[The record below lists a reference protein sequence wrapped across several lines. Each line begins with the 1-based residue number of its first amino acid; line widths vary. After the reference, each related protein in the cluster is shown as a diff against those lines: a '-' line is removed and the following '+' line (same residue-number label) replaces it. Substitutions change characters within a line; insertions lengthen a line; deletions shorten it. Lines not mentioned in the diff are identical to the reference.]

1 MKNNLRYNLLLGIS
15 KPTLVLIILALF
27 GFNFMINAQTLV
39 WEENFN
45 STTLNS
51 TTWTYD
57 FGNGSGRAAGWGW
70 GNSELEYYTSR
81 TDNVRIE
88 NGSLLI
94 EAKRENFDGSS
105 FTSGRIKTEGRLH
118 FKYGTVEARIK
129 LPNMANG
136 LWPAFWTL
144 GTIGGSWPSIGE
156 IDIMEAGAASAIA
169 ANLVNKRISSATHWS
184 NASGGHVY
192 NAGSKDAALD
202 LSVDYHLYKMVW
214 TSQFIKMYLDN
225 VEFYSFNTGTD
236 PNLTEFH
243 NPHFLLLNLA
253 VGGGYTGIFN
263 ENGITATLPGKMY
276 VDYIRLY
283 QNPGDELILGNDVA
297 VTGNFGVLTETTPV
311 SASLDYGTNAVL
323 NYWNNIS
330 TITTPVPVPFEGT
343 KLWAVHANAGDWFGM
358 GVVNNYV
365 NLQNFSSGS
374 LKFNFKSTYTGQ
386 FKIGLTTGHGETWMN
401 FSAGT
406 QKYGLVRDGNWHE
419 VTIPLADFNNPAAG
433 MNIDL
438 LTLKSAFMFA
448 GDAPTSGADFFIDNI
463 YFYKTGGTTSSAP
476 TIPAS
481 TPPVRVST
489 DVISL
494 FSNAYTNLLGT
505 DWFPNWGQ
513 TTIVADTVIGGNSTK
528 IYSNLN
534 FQGVQFTPSVNAGS
548 MTKMHLDLWTSNVT
562 AFDVSIINPGPIEKK
577 VTLTPNLAGW
587 NSFDIDLN
595 ATNFPGINFAN
606 ILQLKL
612 EGRPASGKVY
622 MDNLYF
628 YKPPSLPA
636 ISPSTAAPNPPVRN
650 FTDVLSL
657 FSGAYMDKTGTDW
670 FPNWGQSTIVAD
682 NVIVNNNTKKYSNF
696 NYQGVQF
703 SSPANA
709 ENMRYLHLDIWTP
722 NCTSLQVFLINT
734 SPALVEQSV
743 TLTPTFS
750 GWNSFDIAL
759 TQYNTIALVNVSQL
773 KLVGLPS
780 GTSSVYLDN
789 IYFWKPANV
798 PTLSNFIIPAKVV
811 GDAPFAITA
820 PTSNSIGTFTY
831 TSSNTS
837 VATISGSI
845 VTVKGVGTTVI
856 TATQAATATYVTA
869 STTAPLVVS
878 FSPPLV
884 AAPTPPVRNAA
895 DVVSLFSEAYT
906 NVAGTNWF
914 PNWGQSTVVTDIMVA
929 GNVTKKYDNLNYQG
943 VEFAGT
949 VNVGAMQNLHLDIWT
964 PNCTSFE
971 VFLINTIP
979 STVEKGFIINL
990 TNTGWNSIDIPLS
1003 YYNTINLTT
1012 VTQIKLVGTPF
1023 GGSIVYI
1030 DNIYFWKGVA
1040 APSLSVTQTTCSVA
1054 TGTITVTSPTAGLAF
1069 SLNGGS
1075 FSNSTGIFSS
1085 LVPGTYTVRAKNAA
1099 NQVSPFVNVVINPIE
1114 TLPSAPSA
1122 IVGVK
1127 NVSQCDT
1134 LQSYTVINNS
1144 SVTYAWSVAG
1154 TGNSVKSGQ
1163 GTNAVVLV
1171 MKSAGTISVYARNS
1185 CANVSP
1191 TTTFAVTKSIPTT
1204 PGYIYKAFLP
1214 SLVSAATNVC
1224 SYTASVVASTGV
1236 RDTFRIKQVAFA
1248 TGYIWE
1254 APGGSFVTLV
1264 NDTTIAVTFPDTIT
1278 LSSTSPRYIKVYS
1291 LSACDTSLPRVLTL
1305 TRTLPTAPGV
1315 IQSSFSPSVA
1325 AVTEVCSSI
1334 GGSPITYRIRKAA
1347 NATSYNWSLK
1357 VGSNATLV
1365 HLNGFGVNDTAV
1377 TVVYNTGFT
1386 KDTISVK
1393 SVNGCSV
1400 SLAKTLAVSA
1410 IMAPPAA
1417 TNITSSTGNFNACAG
1432 NSVQY
1437 TVVAPAP
1444 TATQGTV
1451 MVYRWTIPA
1460 KTSITSANADS
1471 SVITLNFQT
1480 SFAGGSLSVKA
1491 LSGCGIYSASK
1502 VASFIPPTPTGI
1514 TSSTASYN
1522 ACIGNVIQYTVVP
1535 TAATPLKATTHHYRW
1550 TIPAKTMIS
1559 ATNADSSVISVTFL
1573 SLYTGGNL
1581 TVKGVTVCGVA
1592 GSAKSQP
1599 LTHTGCPSGTRESIV
1614 KAQEITLNK
1623 AQLYPNPNNGTFN
1636 LNIETGIN
1644 TTMPASV
1651 QIVDAF
1657 GRRVAQYNTMNT
1669 AGKMNKNIAENA
1681 LAPGLYTVVYTVGS
1695 KTGSIKMIVVV
1706 K

>member
-1 MKNNLRYNLLLGIS
+1 MKKNL
-15 KPTLVLIILALF
+15 F
-27 GFNFMINAQTLV
+27 
-39 WEENFN
+39 
-45 STTLNS
+45 
-51 TTWTYD
+51 
-57 FGNGSGRAAGWGW
+57 
-70 GNSELEYYTSR
+70 
-81 TDNVRIE
+81 
-88 NGSLLI
+88 
-94 EAKRENFDGSS
+94 
-105 FTSGRIKTEGRLH
+105 
-118 FKYGTVEARIK
+118 
-129 LPNMANG
+129 
-136 LWPAFWTL
+136 
-144 GTIGGSWPSIGE
+144 SWI
-156 IDIMEAGAASAIA
+156 
-169 ANLVNKRISSATHWS
+169 V
-184 NASGGHVY
+184 
-192 NAGSKDAALD
+192 
-202 LSVDYHLYKMVW
+202 
-214 TSQFIKMYLDN
+214 
-225 VEFYSFNTGTD
+225 
-236 PNLTEFH
+236 
-243 NPHFLLLNLA
+243 FLLLA
-253 VGGGYTGIFN
+253 I
-263 ENGITATLPGKMY
+263 K
-276 VDYIRLY
+276 
-283 QNPGDELILGNDVA
+283 
-297 VTGNFGVLTETTPV
+297 V
-311 SASLDYGTNAVL
+311 SA
-323 NYWNNIS
+323 
-330 TITTPVPVPFEGT
+330 
-343 KLWAVHANAGDWFGM
+343 
-358 GVVNNYV
+358 
-365 NLQNFSSGS
+365 Q
-374 LKFNFKSTYTGQ
+374 
-386 FKIGLTTGHGETWMN
+386 
-401 FSAGT
+401 
-406 QKYGLVRDGNWHE
+406 
-419 VTIPLADFNNPAAG
+419 
-433 MNIDL
+433 
-438 LTLKSAFMFA
+438 
-448 GDAPTSGADFFIDNI
+448 
-463 YFYKTGGTTSSAP
+463 
-476 TIPAS
+476 
-481 TPPVRVST
+481 PPVAAPAPPSRNAS
-489 DVISL
+489 DVVSL
-494 FSNAYTNLLGT
+494 FSDSYTNVAGT

-513 TTIVADTVIGGNSTK
+513 STVVSDILVGGNVTK
-528 IYSNLN
+528 EYLNLN
-534 FQGVQFTPSVNAGS
+534 YQGVQFASPVDAASMVNL
-548 MTKMHLDLWTSNVT
+548 HLDIWTPNCT
-562 AFDVSIINPGPIEKK
+562 AFDVFLINTSPGLVEQAYTINP
-577 VTLTPNLAGW
+577 TASGW
-587 NSFDIDLN
+587 NSIDIPLSHYNTIALN
-595 ATNFPGINFAN
+595 NIGQIKLTGLPWGTSTVYLDNFYFWKSANTPTLSNFNIPAKLLGNPAFTLTAPTSNSGGSFSYSSGNTNVATISGSTVTIVGVGTSIITATQAPFGIYGSGSITAPLVVSFA
-606 ILQLKL
+606 
-612 EGRPASGKVY
+612 
-622 MDNLYF
+622 
-628 YKPPSLPA
+628 PPT
-636 ISPSTAAPNPPVRN
+636 TAAPTPPVRN
-650 FTDVLSL
+650 ANDVVSL
-657 FSGAYMDKTGTDW
+657 YSDAYTNVAGTDW
-670 FPNWGQSTIVAD
+670 FPNWGQSTIVSDVTVAG
-682 NVIVNNNTKKYSNF
+682 NNTKKYENL

-703 SSPANA
+703 AGPVNA
-709 ENMRYLHLDIWTP
+709 SNMTNLHIDIWTP
-722 NCTSLQVFLINT
+722 NCTAFDVFLINT
-734 SPALVEQSV
+734 SPGVTEQAY
-743 TLTPTFS
+743 TINPTQS
-750 GWNSFDIAL
+750 GWNSINILL
-759 TQYNTIALVNVSQL
+759 TNYNTINLASINQI
-773 KLVGLPS
+773 KLVGTPF
-780 GTSSVYLDN
+780 GSSTVYIDN
-789 IYFWKPANV
+789 FYFWKSANT
-798 PTLSNFIIPAKVV
+798 PTLSNFNVPAKVL
-811 GDAPFAITA
+811 GNPPFTLTA
-820 PTSNSIGTFTY
+820 PTTNSGGSFSY
-831 TSSNTS
+831 TSSNTN
-837 VATISGSI
+837 VATISGNT
-845 VTVKGVGTTVI
+845 VTVVGGGTSTI
-856 TATQAATATYVTA
+856 TATQAPFGSYGSASITA
-869 STTAPLVVS
+869 SLVVS
-878 FSPPLV
+878 FPPPST
-884 AAPTPPVRNAA
+884 AAPTPPVRNTT
-895 DVVSLFSEAYT
+895 DVISLYSGAYT
-906 NVAGTNWF
+906 EVAGTDWF
-914 PNWGQSTVVTDIMVA
+914 PNWGQSTYVSDIMIA
-929 GNVTKKYDNLNYQG
+929 GNSTKKYDNLNYQG
-943 VEFAGT
+943 VQFAAPI
-949 VNVGAMQNLHLDIWT
+949 NASAMVNLHVDIWT
-964 PNCTSFE
+964 PNCDAFDIFLVNTS
-971 VFLINTIP
+971 P
-979 STVEKGFIINL
+979 STVEQSVTL
-990 TNTGWNSIDIPLS
+990 TPTKLGWNSYDIALS
-1003 YYNTINLTT
+1003 QYNTIALNNIG
-1012 VTQIKLVGTPF
+1012 QFKLVGTPF
-1023 GGSIVYI
+1023 GGSIVYL

-1040 APSLSVTQTTCSVA
+1040 APSLDVTQTTCSVA

-1075 FSNSTGIFSS
+1075 FSNSTGIFSG
-1085 LVPGTYTVRAKNAA
+1085 LVAGTYTVRSKTSTGPISATATA
-1099 NQVSPFVNVVINPIE
+1099 VINPQQIIP
-1114 TLPSAPSA
+1114 LAPSP
-1122 IVGVK
+1122 IMGVK
-1127 NVSQCDT
+1127 NVNQCSAVQTYSVMNENDIT
-1134 LQSYTVINNS
+1134 YSWTVS
-1144 SVTYAWSVAG
+1144 GV
-1154 TGNSVKSGQ
+1154 GNSVQSGQ
-1163 GTNAVVLV
+1163 GSNAVTLNLV
-1171 MKSAGTISVYARNS
+1171 AAGTITVKGKNS
-1185 CANVSP
+1185 CNNTGP

-1681 LAPGLYTVVYTVGS
+1681 LAPGLYTVVYTIGS
-1695 KTGSIKMIVVV
+1695 KTGSIKMVVNQR
-1706 K
+1706 